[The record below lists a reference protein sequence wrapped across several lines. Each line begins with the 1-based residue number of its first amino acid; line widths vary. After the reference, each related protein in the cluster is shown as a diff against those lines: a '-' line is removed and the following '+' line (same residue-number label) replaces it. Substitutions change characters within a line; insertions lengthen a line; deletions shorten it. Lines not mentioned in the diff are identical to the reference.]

1 MYSWKWKKRAE
12 RWDCY
17 CLLLITKKLEKV
29 RTSLTKANVLYKAF
43 LPFQASFPFIDTNKA
58 IDWNNSIQYSTNSN
72 NKYPSTIPFPKCANT
87 TPPPTTAAQLLP
99 PLGHSATEAWS
110 CDAQLSSEFR
120 SRASLLNRDSVG
132 FVLSVRLLGRQ
143 EGIFGLRETVWGR
156 LRGRKGFGLRG
167 IGCLHWK
174 GSLTSSLRVIVCR
187 RRKSYSLG
195 SC

>member
-1 MYSWKWKKRAE
+1 MCFTKHSFLSRP
-12 RWDCY
+12 RFP
-17 CLLLITKKLEKV
+17 LLI
-29 RTSLTKANVLYKAF
+29 LTKPLIETTAF
-43 LPFQASFPFIDTNKA
+43 NTAPTRTINIPPQPNSFQSTTNRQPKPKPKH
-58 IDWNNSIQYSTNSN
+58 TN
-72 NKYPSTIPFPKCANT
+72 PIPIPKCANT

-99 PLGHSATEAWS
+99 PLGHSATEVWS
-110 CDAQLSSEFR
+110 CDAQLSTKFR

-143 EGIFGLRETVWGR
+143 EGIFGLPETVWGR

-187 RRKSYSLG
+187 RRKS
-195 SC
+195 